1 MGRPRRLKEAR
12 VVPLVLER
20 EEYEMLKRLAH
31 AQQTSVSALIRELV
45 GQYLKTAG
53 ALPAA
58 ESGNGNGN
66 GAVKENA
73 PQRVAP
79 LALDGGQLVLAETD
93 GARRIRL
100 LEKLDQPMVEGLVKD
115 VGRLEAMVAELART
129 PVSMRR
135 VESFLSRRGIARK
148 KLIELKKT
156 ARYLIRAG
164 ANVPEDV
171 VDRLAQIERALN
183 ALD

>member
-1 MGRPRRLKEAR
+1 
-12 VVPLVLER
+12 
-20 EEYEMLKRLAH
+20 
-31 AQQTSVSALIRELV
+31 
-45 GQYLKTAG
+45 
-53 ALPAA
+53 
-58 ESGNGNGN
+58 
-66 GAVKENA
+66 VKENA
-73 PQRVAP
+73 AQRVAP

-135 VESFLSRRGIARK
+135 VDSFLSRRGIARK
-148 KLIELKKT
+148 RLVELKKV

-164 ANVPEDV
+164 ADVPEDV

-183 ALD
+183 DLD